1 MALRTSA
8 EKAEDVAAGFQAFR
22 DPLPEHKTE
31 ITRLISDLY
40 GLSASFTTIEA
51 LAKDPRYKRSF
62 ARAHAD
68 IELVRG
74 SLKYTCED
82 VFDFLGQLD
91 GGNVPTEQYR
101 RTWAAMNRF
110 FWDESQYSLATRL
123 AKYKSFLG
131 EMTDVVRKEP
141 NPPPLSSARNSLKT
155 LLATQDQRLAPR
167 LGRMNLGRNPSSS
180 DTNTEPRSPASD
192 RIPRPR
198 RSYERTRPPGSS
210 PQPLSPVSG
219 IFDIPP
225 QVPDAPSSPLTG
237 STTTTT
243 TTTTNQSANEA
254 IKYHWAKEV
263 FSIPDTDT
271 PIPAPE
277 SRSKCYG
284 KHDPEIKQSLREAG
298 FHEVLQLAFADGNDM
313 RVAFHL
319 RLNDHRARML
329 CKTPHRNRPN
339 EYSCMPLNLLEIAR
353 DGSCLQLCRRR
364 RQGTELVMW
373 ANLGFTNIE
382 TLVLFYVTFLALRSQ
397 DAGRPVEYIRDYELN
412 EEGEIYGGQII
423 DDGFP
428 HALRV
433 YQDTVT
439 GAVRLQASVHRGD
452 LKRTPAWTAFVTSYL
467 GTRGW
472 LRRTGPEKVL
482 ISDLRPAIL
491 MSADDYTA
499 PQTPRGGF
507 LLTFLTSDDADGFLD
522 TMEELAALTIDR

>member
-8 EKAEDVAAGFQAFR
+8 ENAEDVAAGFQAFR
-22 DPLPEHKTE
+22 VPLPEHKTE

-40 GLSASFTTIEA
+40 GLSASFTTIDA
-51 LAKDPRYKRSF
+51 LIKDPRYKRGF

-74 SLKYTCED
+74 SLKYTCQD
-82 VFDFLGQLD
+82 VFDFFGQLD
-91 GGNVPTEQYR
+91 SGNVPTEQYR
-101 RTWAAMNRF
+101 RTWVAMNRF
-110 FWDESQYSLATRL
+110 FWDESQYSLTTRL

-131 EMTDVVRKEP
+131 EITDVVQNKEP
-141 NPPPLSSARNSLKT
+141 NLSLLSRSRNSLKT

-167 LGRMNLGRNPSSS
+167 LERMNLGRNPSSS

-192 RIPRPR
+192 RRPRAR
-198 RSYERTRPPGSS
+198 RSYERPRPPGSLPQS
-210 PQPLSPVSG
+210 PASG
-219 IFDIPP
+219 TFDVPP
-225 QVPDAPSSPLTG
+225 QAPDAPSSPLTG
-237 STTTTT
+237 STTATTT
-243 TTTTNQSANEA
+243 TTSQSANDA

-263 FSIPDTDT
+263 FSSPDTDT

-277 SRSKCYG
+277 SRSECYG
-284 KHDPEIKQSLREAG
+284 KSDPGIKQWLREAG
-298 FHEVLQLAFADGNDM
+298 FQEVLQLAFADGNDM

-319 RLNDHRARML
+319 RPNDHRARML
-329 CKTPHRNRPN
+329 CKTPHRSRPS
-339 EYSCMPLNLLEIAR
+339 EYSCIPLNMLEIAR

-373 ANLGFTNIE
+373 ANLSFTNIE
-382 TLVLFYVTFLALRSQ
+382 ILFYVTFLALRSQ

-439 GAVRLQASVHRGD
+439 GAVRLQASVHRGE
-452 LKRTPAWTAFVTSYL
+452 LKRTPVWTAFITSYL
-467 GTRGW
+467 GTSGW

-482 ISDLRPAIL
+482 IRDLRPAIL
-491 MSADDYTA
+491 MSADDYNA

-507 LLTFLTSDDADGFLD
+507 ILTFLTSDDADGFLD
-522 TMEELAALTIDR
+522 TIAELAALTIVR